1 MEKEGKLDSYL
12 MNVFLP
18 FTMTM
23 PLLKAEHSLFESV
36 ALQ

>member
-18 FTMTM
+18 FTMTI
-23 PLLKAEHSLFESV
+23 PRLNAERSLFESV